1 MADFAQSLTQE
12 QHDAWENLA
21 AAGAKVVEAHES
33 DLNGTDDAF
42 IQSLVSGGAKLFAGK
57 AGTCSSSSTEPRQG
71 CSEGYNPKTVAGIC
85 ACWKADSAIGNAV
98 GTVGKATKKC
108 SVM

>member
-85 ACWKADSAIGNAV
+85 AC
-98 GTVGKATKKC
+98 GTAA
-108 SVM
+108 